1 MVEARGHLI
10 TGFSAD
16 PVLEI
21 VFSRLNRIEWL
32 ELKIIAVNNRFFGG
46 GVTVTGLLTG
56 SDIIATLGRDFAGK
70 KLIIP
75 EIVFKEG
82 QHIMLDDSSLEELEE
97 KTGAEII
104 MVDGS
109 ARSLVRTVLSLTEV

>member
-1 MVEARGHLI
+1 M
-10 TGFSAD
+10 
-16 PVLEI
+16 LEK
-21 VFSRLNRIEWL
+21 VVSRLNRIEGL

-56 SDIIATLGRDFAGK
+56 TDIIATLSRDFAGK

-82 QHIMLDDSSLEELEE
+82 QDIMLDDTSREELEE